1 MSKKNAHTQNSSS
14 SDSTYL
20 QNVTLKEGDVS
31 KTMTQYL
38 TNIRVVILVV
48 LVLVAGGLTSFF
60 TLPRTL
66 NPNISIPIIF
76 VSTALPGANPED
88 IESLV
93 TIPLED
99 AVRGVS
105 GIDTATSVSSQNSSS
120 ITLQFLSSVNADKA
134 KQDVQ
139 SAVDTVTD
147 LPGDATTPVVAKL
160 DFEDQPIWSFALTS
174 TADDA
179 SLLRYAN
186 TLRDRIESLTK
197 IDRVV
202 LRGFEE
208 QEVQV
213 TIDQDQINTLGINP
227 TVLARSIQT
236 AVNAQPAGTVITDE
250 STFSLSIDPS
260 ATTLEEL
267 RNVIISANNAT
278 YRLGEIAVIAER
290 PKPGTFGAYYTSGDN
305 ADIQRSVTFDI
316 YKSLSERIDE
326 SYSDAQQ
333 LVETELAEQNDQ
345 FRIATITST
354 ADDMNEQFSSLFRNF
369 AVTIGL
375 VFIVLLLFFG
385 LRQAIVASFT
395 IPLTFMGALLVMN
408 TLGITL
414 NFLSSFSLLLSLG
427 LLVDVTIVILSAIT
441 SYYRTGRFSPRE
453 AGLLTWR
460 DYSITLLVTTLTTVW
475 AFFPLLLAT
484 GIIGEFIK
492 PIPIVVS
499 ATLLSSLIVG
509 LLIVLPF
516 MIALLKPSVPR
527 RVRIFLLILFILAFG
542 ILIWSLL
549 SSLPFAPAL
558 FLLTFSLLGIVW
570 ISRKKIAQY
579 FHKLLSGNGK
589 FHFFKQCILS
599 LVSDGLLHID
609 GLSHHYKR
617 IISKIITTPELRKK
631 TVIIVT
637 LFFFFA
643 SGLVGFGLVR
653 SEFFPKENQDFF
665 YVQLELAKG
674 TLIKETQKQALELA
688 QKLSSKESIKE
699 IHIQLATGISG
710 DGALTSQGTY
720 QALLTVRLFPKKD
733 RSIASTTLAQSIR
746 DEFANY
752 PNGDIS
758 VFELS
763 GGPPAGADIQI
774 TLLGEKSDTLNS
786 LANQIITYLN
796 DVPGTTNVKL
806 SITGG
811 TPKIAVIPNMEILA
825 QNNYS
830 VDDAGLLLRT
840 FANGFELASDVSF
853 DDLAD
858 KRNVILRLDS
868 ELPAIENIG
877 TLVAPQNPSGAS
889 LYSFGKLELQN
900 NPSEITREDGKRS
913 LTVTASVTEGFSIPD
928 IGKNLETFAGNM
940 TFPNGYSWKTG
951 GVNDENAKSVQSILQ
966 AMVLAFLLILGTLVI
981 RLGSYRKALIVLL
994 VIPLAL
1000 IGVFTIFAL
1009 TGTPLSFPALIGVLA
1024 LFGIVVN
1031 NSIIVVDKINQNLEQ
1046 NMSQEEAIVD
1056 ASASRLEPILLSSL
1070 TTIIG
1075 LIPITLSD
1083 PLWQG
1088 LGGAIIAGLLFS
1100 GTIMLFFIPVVY
1112 TMWFKEE

>member
-1 MSKKNAHTQNSSS
+1 MSKKDAHAQKSSS

-20 QNVTLKEGDVS
+20 RKVTLKEGDVS

-66 NPNISIPIIF
+66 NPSISIPIVF

-120 ITLQFLSSVNADKA
+120 ITLQFLSSVDADKA

-139 SAVDTVTD
+139 SAVDTITD
-147 LPGDATTPVVAKL
+147 LPSDATTPVVAKL

-174 TADDA
+174 SADDA

-213 TIDQDQINTLGINP
+213 TIDQDQINTLGIRP
-227 TVLARSIQT
+227 TTLARSIQT
-236 AVNAQPAGTVITDE
+236 AVNAQPAGTVVTDD

-260 ATTLEEL
+260 ATTLEDL
-267 RNVIISANNAT
+267 RDVIISANNVT
-278 YRLGEIAVIAER
+278 YRLGEIAVITER
-290 PKPGTFGAYYTSGDN
+290 PQPGTFGAYYQSGDTSN
-305 ADIQRSVTFDI
+305 VQRSVTFDI

-333 LVETELAEQNDQ
+333 LIETELAEQNEQ

-369 AVTIGL
+369 AITIGL

-441 SYYRTGRFSPRE
+441 SYYRTGRFTPRE

-460 DYSITLLVTTLTTVW
+460 DYSTTLLVTTLTTVW

-499 ATLLSSLIVG
+499 ATLLSSLVVG

-527 RVRIFLLILFILAFG
+527 RVRIFLLVLFVFAFG
-542 ILIWSLL
+542 IFVWNLL

-570 ISRKKIAQY
+570 ISRKKIAQR

-589 FHFFKQCILS
+589 FHFFKQCLLS
-599 LVSDGLLHID
+599 LTSDGLLHID
-609 GLSHHYKR
+609 GIARHYKR
-617 IISKIITTPELRKK
+617 IISKIITTPVLRKK

-643 SGLVGFGLVR
+643 SGLVGLGLVR
-653 SEFFPKENQDFF
+653 SEFFPKEDQDFF

-674 TLIKETQKQALELA
+674 TLIEETQKQALELA

-710 DGALTSQGTY
+710 DGNLASQGAY
-720 QALLTVRLFPKKD
+720 QALLTARLLPQKD

-746 DEFANY
+746 DEFASY
-752 PNGDIS
+752 PSGDVS

-774 TLLGEKSDTLNS
+774 TLLGEKSDTLNT
-786 LANQIITYLN
+786 LANEIITYLN
-796 DVPGTTNVKL
+796 GVPGTTNVKL

-811 TPKIAVIPNMEILA
+811 TPKVAVIPDMNILT

-858 KRNVILRLDS
+858 KRDVILRLDS
-868 ELPAIENIG
+868 ELPSIENIG

-900 NPSEITREDGKRS
+900 NPSEITREEGKRS
-913 LTVTASVTEGFSIPD
+913 LSITASVTEGYSIPD
-928 IGKNLETFAGNM
+928 IGKNLETFATNM
-940 TFPNGYSWKTG
+940 AFPDGYSWKTG

-1046 NMSQEEAIVD
+1046 DMSQEEAIVD
-1056 ASASRLEPILLSSL
+1056 ASASRLEPIFLSSL

-1112 TMWFKEE
+1112 AMWFREE